1 MKRRG
6 AFLHVG
12 SRHDQVSQITTL
24 PRNDILGISAFAG
37 SFPKQVV
44 RDIHDEHDEVAK
56 ACLLKRLATCVHVVC
71 HT

>member
-1 MKRRG
+1 MSG
-6 AFLHVG
+6 PVT
-12 SRHDQVSQITTL
+12 ITIL

-56 ACLLKRLATCVHVVC
+56 ASL
-71 HT
+71 